1 MKFTAKYLCRS
12 RIFNRV
18 ADLQLTKRLRERCLT
33 VSFFKVLR
41 TLISK
46 NTCKWIILAMAWYP
60 ASIFLLICF
69 SLVYLLVNYF
79 GSASN
84 FWRFNFPLIWRIAK
98 WFFFIIFFIV
108 NMHIHITKR
117 AHHQKKQS
125 SGTTIFW
132 NLRIEQNMTIISMM
146 VIIN

>member
-41 TLISK
+41 TLILK

-60 ASIFLLICF
+60 ASIFL
-69 SLVYLLVNYF
+69 YF